1 MEDGGKLLMNIVRKS
16 SSQWLIGLIILAIG
30 IVFLVENVMGIEVWE
45 KVWPLWP
52 AIFILWGL
60 TELFQRKSIFF
71 AIIILAIGIVFLLKN
86 FKLYQWSDSIWKF
99 WPVILI
105 ALGFDHLINKPE
117 TYIPSQGQIFKGGK
131 KIIAQEDEII

>member
-30 IVFLVENVMGIEVWE
+30 IVFL
-45 KVWPLWP
+45 
-52 AIFILWGL
+52 
-60 TELFQRKSIFF
+60 
-71 AIIILAIGIVFLLKN
+71 LKN
-86 FKLYQWSDSIWKF
+86 LKLYQWSDSIWKF